1 MQTIM
6 VQGESVSDVNLVIAL
21 AKKLNLKIKVISSEN
36 NVSKGRILD
45 NWNDLSICQQ
55 EGLLEA
61 IKQIDDK
68 RGIPN
73 SDIMTKYR
81 SRYHG

>member
-1 MQTIM
+1 ME
-6 VQGESVSDVNLVIAL
+6 V
-21 AKKLNLKIKVISSEN
+21 SSEN

-45 NWNDLSICQQ
+45 NWNDLSTCQQ